1 MWWSLPQETTKELIG
16 FSYPFFKYMPT
27 AIQRISAWVYCDKVG
42 HWISWRETLELSLDQ
57 LKPTQSGSHKCPPDL
72 PSFITWGIS
81 GDHSSSSYWP
91 SPTAL
96 KFRWVKPS
104 ESESHKCPLTC
115 QAVQDGVFP
124 GITHSVNDQV
134 QQHLN
139 SDGFRYFHIGKGI
152 QLKVM

>member
-1 MWWSLPQETTKELIG
+1 MWWSLPQETTKELNG

-27 AIQRISAWVYCDKVG
+27 AIQKISAWVYCDKEG
-42 HWISWRETLELSLDQ
+42 HWISWRETLELSWDQ
-57 LKPTQSGSHKCPPDL
+57 LKPTQSGSHKCLPDL

-104 ESESHKCPLTC
+104 QSESHKCPPDLPSCARWGIPRDHLSSCWPSPT
-115 QAVQDGVFP
+115 ALKFRWVPVF
-124 GITHSVNDQV
+124 S
-134 QQHLN
+134 
-139 SDGFRYFHIGKGI
+139 
-152 QLKVM
+152 